1 MANGNSS
8 EPISSLA
15 VRSLITGIMA
25 ALAVAEAARESQA
38 LMRGVRR
45 AMSRWWEGVD
55 EGEEG
60 RTFLAEMKWFGW
72 LQSVGSPRPPGSG

>member
-1 MANGNSS
+1 MANGNSN
-8 EPISSLA
+8 EPISNLA
-15 VRSLITGIMA
+15 VRSLVTGIMA

-38 LMRGVRR
+38 LLRGVRR

-60 RTFLAEMKWFGW
+60 RTFLAEMKWLGW